1 MKLSKVIKNKR
12 KSFSKKKGYAKKN
25 KSKTKS
31 QKRKPRTRR
40 FAKGMSNSFNE
51 PKLLNNLKK
60 REMLE
65 TTSSKGYNSLFGNT
79 DSLYKPFNSILN
91 FFQ

>member
-25 KSKTKS
+25 KSRNKS

-40 FAKGMSNSFNE
+40 FAKGMSNSSNFE
-51 PKLLNNLKK
+51 TKILKTLLPFAQEKQEIKRRFKK
-60 REMLE
+60 SEFTKFTGLP
-65 TTSSKGYNSLFGNT
+65 SNK
-79 DSLYKPFNSILN
+79 SI
-91 FFQ
+91 